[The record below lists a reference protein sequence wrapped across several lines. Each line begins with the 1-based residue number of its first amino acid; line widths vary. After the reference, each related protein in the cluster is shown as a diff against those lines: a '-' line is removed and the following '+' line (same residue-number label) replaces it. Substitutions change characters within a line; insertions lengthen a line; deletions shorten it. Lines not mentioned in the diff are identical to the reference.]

1 MLIYNSQFIIHN
13 YDYFQVTIQNHFEQN
28 SH

>member
-13 YDYFQVTIQNHFEQN
+13 YDYFQVIIQNYSVQG